1 MLEKERVAKEKELE
15 TARLRAQQERMA
27 DKQAELD
34 ELRARRYQE
43 AKEKEWRGKEL
54 AMHRKKQ
61 EAIEQLAK
69 ARESQK
75 AAKIRQLGDM
85 AKIEQQEFYRVL
97 EVNKAKAAEE
107 TNQVTIV
114 CIPVLFVNY
123 LSCF

>member
-1 MLEKERVAKEKELE
+1 ME

-43 AKEKEWRGKEL
+43 AKEKEWREKEL
-54 AMHRKKQ
+54 AMYRKKQ

-85 AKIEQQEFYRVL
+85 ARIEQQEFYRVL

-107 TNQVTIV
+107 TNQVFI
-114 CIPVLFVNY
+114 
-123 LSCF
+123 S